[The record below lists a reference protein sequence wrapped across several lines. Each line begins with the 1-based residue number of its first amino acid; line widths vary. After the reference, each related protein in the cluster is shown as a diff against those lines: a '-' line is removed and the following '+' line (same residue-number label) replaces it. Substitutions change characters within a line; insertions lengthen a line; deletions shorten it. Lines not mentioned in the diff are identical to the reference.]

1 MKEILAE
8 LTPYNNKE
16 KLLKYAKE
24 LIDYSDFIDIPDSP
38 LGIPSPSSSI
48 LSCMIKEKFPE
59 ANIITNIRLYDIN
72 RLSLINSITAL
83 KMNKINHF
91 LLVRGDMPKIGNK
104 VDEIIPDDAIG
115 FIRSMNID
123 GYFGLLLNLNKTID
137 EIELRIKKRASFYLI
152 TRPWFSE
159 KIKQVS
165 KMVREQKS
173 KLYIYFVMLTDK
185 NKEFLLN
192 YLPKEELIHIDNLK
206 ESIQVVNDYVDGIL
220 FSSPMDHKG
229 LVNSL
234 RLFQKYF

>member
-38 LGIPSPSSSI
+38 LGIPSPSSTI
-48 LSCMIKEKFPE
+48 LSCIIKEKFPE

-72 RLSLINSITAL
+72 RLNLINSIIGL

-104 VDEIIPDDAIG
+104 VDDIIPDDAIDLMK
-115 FIRSMNID
+115 SLNID
-123 GYFGLLLNLNKTID
+123 ANFGLLLNLNKSLD
-137 EIELRIKKRASFYLI
+137 EIKDRINKKASFYLI
-152 TRPWFSE
+152 TRPWFSRKLE
-159 KIKQVS
+159 EVS
-165 KMVREQKS
+165 KLIRNQQS
-173 KLYIYFVMLTDK
+173 KLYIYFVLLTSK
-185 NKEFLLN
+185 NSELLLN
-192 YLPKEELIHIDNLK
+192 YLPKEELIQIDKLK
-206 ESIQVVNDYVDGIL
+206 ESIEIIGNYVDGIL
-220 FSSPMDHKG
+220 FSSPTDHKS

-234 RLFQKYF
+234 RVIHKYF